1 MAAEE
6 VSRLTTLAVTI
17 DPKALADF
25 EVTPSLTPSLTL
37 TPTPQPQPQP
47 QP

>member
-25 EVTPSLTPSLTL
+25 EVTPSLTL